1 MFKFKR
7 NKHIHMHFTGYIQAP
22 ELQKVYLIAPT
33 TGEPCEVAAQHL
45 NVPLNGW
52 LNMTTAEAVREYR
65 KLNTQRNRIGRY
77 CHVKVALQ
85 GTSERAEQVKHYS
98 GYVDSY
104 EDVKR
109 FMRKLRL
116 RHNLPN
122 TTFEVSTQYIC
133 G

>member
-7 NKHIHMHFTGYIQAP
+7 NKQLHMHFTGYIQAP
-22 ELQKVYLIAPT
+22 EMQKVYLIAPT

-52 LNMTTAEAVREYR
+52 LNMTHAEAVREYR
-65 KLNTQRNRIGRY
+65 KLNAQRNRVGRY
-77 CHVKVALQ
+77 CRVKVTLQ
-85 GTSERAEQVKHYS
+85 GTSERSEQVIHYS
-98 GYVDSY
+98 GYVGSY
-104 EDVKR
+104 ADVLR
-109 FMRKLRL
+109 FKRKLRL